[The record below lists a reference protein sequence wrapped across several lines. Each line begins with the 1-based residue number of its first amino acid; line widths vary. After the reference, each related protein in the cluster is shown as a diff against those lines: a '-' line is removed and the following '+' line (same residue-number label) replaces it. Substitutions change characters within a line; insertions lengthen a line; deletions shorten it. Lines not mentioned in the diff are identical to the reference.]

1 MASLRLCSASIAF
14 YYALETVSTLS
25 AASYRFSSTSLLSS
39 FLSLMAFF
47 SASVAA
53 CCNFFSTFFSF
64 SAVFN
69 LIYSALSL
77 AAATF
82 FSASASASF
91 TFYAAAS

>member
-1 MASLRLCSASIAF
+1 
-14 YYALETVSTLS
+14 
-25 AASYRFSSTSLLSS
+25 
-39 FLSLMAFF
+39 MAFF

-77 AAATF
+77 AAATYL
-82 FSASASASF
+82 SASASASL